1 MTMLDVQMGAELKAA
16 PEAVKRQEQVLS
28 VTLAPLVARLRRKP
42 PQVVAD
48 ETVSGEPV
56 SAFNFPA
63 RREIGRVFD
72 IF

>member
-1 MTMLDVQMGAELKAA
+1 MEVYGHSSSIKSQDETFHKSPWSGSQRCVSIPNNL
-16 PEAVKRQEQVLS
+16 
-28 VTLAPLVARLRRKP
+28 
-42 PQVVAD
+42 AD